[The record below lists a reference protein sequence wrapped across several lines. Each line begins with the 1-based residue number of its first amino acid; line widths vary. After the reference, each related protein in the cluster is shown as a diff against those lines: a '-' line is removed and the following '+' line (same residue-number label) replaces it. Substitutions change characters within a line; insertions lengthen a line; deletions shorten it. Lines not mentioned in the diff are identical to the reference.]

1 MPGQNIIKPEV
12 KTSRKD
18 LEFEKLLRRA
28 TRSSQTR
35 RPSDQRKVVRV
46 GKPRTKA

>member
-1 MPGQNIIKPEV
+1 MPGKNIIKPEA

-35 RPSDQRKVVRV
+35 RRPDHSKVVRV